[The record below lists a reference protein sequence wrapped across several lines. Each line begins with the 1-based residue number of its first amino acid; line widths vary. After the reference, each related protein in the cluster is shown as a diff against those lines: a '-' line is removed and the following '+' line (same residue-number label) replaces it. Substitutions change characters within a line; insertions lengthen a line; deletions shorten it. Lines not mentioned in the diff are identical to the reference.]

1 MRIVRSGVAAS
12 IICCA
17 TWMGVAQPAPAD
29 RPATESCPPGFDLG
43 AVDSAAYLELP
54 RTAAAIDAGLVD
66 EAFILAGFARYDK
79 NENDVIC
86 VQLSN
91 GFETNNR
98 PFGEYL
104 YNVVDDTAR
113 AR

>member
-1 MRIVRSGVAAS
+1 MRIVRRGVVS
-12 IICCA
+12 TVVCCA
-17 TWMGVAQPAPAD
+17 AWVGVAQPAAAD
-29 RPATESCPPGFDLG
+29 KPATESCSPGFDLG
-43 AVDSAAYLELP
+43 AVSSADYLELP

-66 EAFILAGFARYDK
+66 EAFILAGFAGFDK
-79 NENDVIC
+79 NANDMVC

-104 YNVVDDTAR
+104 YNVTDDTAR